1 MTQRACDHHAVFEEV
16 PRLRLLSLARSLPR
30 NFVCF
35 RHGAYCGLTRGGPLA
50 AEKPSPHRNPQ
61 LRLPRKNP
69 LTHQSKFASCS
80 NNAASAPQGFA
91 FSPSAICC
99 ASTRCWSLHHF
110 IYKRLWSFV
119 LLMDLQACMF
129 PRAANDLHVRR
140 RWATYHALKAPLLRD
155 NPRKTS
161 GMSHACAVPNTVQR

>member
-1 MTQRACDHHAVFEEV
+1 MTQRACDHPAVFQEL

-80 NNAASAPQGFA
+80 NNAASAPSA
-91 FSPSAICC
+91 ILSPSRR
-99 ASTRCWSLHHF
+99 TPGRGPTHPVPQLRCSPNSL
-110 IYKRLWSFV
+110 RAPTTQRV
-119 LLMDLQACMF
+119 PPREPRF
-129 PRAANDLHVRR
+129 P
-140 RWATYHALKAPLLRD
+140 KAQ
-155 NPRKTS
+155 TTIE
-161 GMSHACAVPNTVQR
+161 A